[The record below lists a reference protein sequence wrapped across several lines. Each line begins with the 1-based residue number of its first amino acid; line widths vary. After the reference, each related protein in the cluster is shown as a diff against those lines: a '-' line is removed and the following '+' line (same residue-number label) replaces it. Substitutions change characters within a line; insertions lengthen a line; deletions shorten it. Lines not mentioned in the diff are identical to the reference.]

1 MQQRQPPKPRT
12 LRTGSGKPMNPALT
26 GRFLPPHMPPRST
39 KLSEKL
45 VLLPESVE
53 EVDEK
58 GEFGQDD
65 DVGPPKD
72 DEEYRRPGREKSKSY
87 AERLPKARRT
97 EKELARVTAY
107 CTAQAYK
114 MQATTAFI
122 KDRHVARTKLYD
134 DCLYA
139 AYHLPLLPGSEGY
152 RIQSSPPLK
161 RPGGKTLLDEAIER
175 SEQMDYHGA
184 YFAEDEEQHSVRG
197 SETLNDAVSPG
208 KEQVVENGYR
218 RGSDQSRRSISPTQ
232 SSFFADAFRFAEMFI
247 FSYGVVVFW
256 NFTEKQEKDVLADLT
271 FSSSTDPKTN
281 IAAPLSLATNPLSE
295 EDFETEEFHFEYNS
309 EISRPRVYNDMITLR
324 SGDHMIKLAIS
335 HAIAQSTKLSF
346 FEENMATQMEE
357 AKDVPRR
364 LAYTGELG
372 LKREEVVK
380 ILGGLFKSRVDVNLC
395 KDSFTY
401 REP

>member
-1 MQQRQPPKPRT
+1 
-12 LRTGSGKPMNPALT
+12 MNPALT

-65 DVGPPKD
+65 DIGPPKD

-122 KDRHVARTKLYD
+122 KDRHMARTKLYD

-197 SETLNDAVSPG
+197 SETLNEAPSPG
-208 KEQVVENGYR
+208 KEEVLENGLR
-218 RGSDQSRRSISPTQ
+218 RGSDHSRRSISPTQ
-232 SSFFADAFRFAEMFI
+232 SNFLADAFRFAEMFI
-247 FSYGVVVFW
+247 FSYGVV
-256 NFTEKQEKDVLADLT
+256 
-271 FSSSTDPKTN
+271 
-281 IAAPLSLATNPLSE
+281 
-295 EDFETEEFHFEYNS
+295 EFHFEYNS

-395 KDSFTY
+395 RFKFT
-401 REP
+401 